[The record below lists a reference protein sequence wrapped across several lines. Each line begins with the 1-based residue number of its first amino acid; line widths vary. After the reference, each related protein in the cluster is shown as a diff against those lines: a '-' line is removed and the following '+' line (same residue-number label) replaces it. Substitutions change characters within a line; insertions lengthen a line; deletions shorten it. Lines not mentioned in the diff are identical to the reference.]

1 MSPVLIISSLV
12 GLILFLLLAVK
23 PGIFFKLIGQS
34 FIKLMI
40 GALFLFFLNAF
51 GNQFGL
57 YVPINFIT
65 AAISGLLGLPGVAA
79 LTFIQLWVIP

>member
-1 MSPVLIISSLV
+1 MDSIFIIASLIGLII
-12 GLILFLLLAVK
+12 FLLMAVK
-23 PGIFFKLIGQS
+23 PGSVFKVVGQS

-40 GALFLFFLNAF
+40 GALFLFFLNAI

-57 YVPINFIT
+57 YIPINFVT

-79 LTFIQLWVIP
+79 LSVIQLWIIA